1 MLTYADVCLA
11 LAAEADDEEEDEDVE
26 PAYKWGTAALDM
38 IAKNLPSKVIV
49 PTVLQHTYADVCWR
63 MLTYAGVC

>member
-1 MLTYADVCLA
+1 MLTYAGVCLA
-11 LAAEADDEEEDEDVE
+11 LAAEADDEQEDEDVE

-49 PTVLQHTYADVCWR
+49 PTVLQHTYGDVCWR
-63 MLTYAGVC
+63 MLEYVDVC